1 MDRVNAEGVQEIEM
15 THARPGCWRTNGP
28 LDATAGSFAHRT
40 VKLRLPKILQETVRE
55 LPALPAEQ
63 RAACDALFAELTGGV
78 LRGLTEHAPDRAA
91 WDLACAPHLGH
102 KWLDLPWY
110 FAESYFYRRI
120 LEATGFFQPGPTQ
133 GADPFLPAKLKEEA
147 TLLARVAAAQVESV
161 DVARAL
167 RLSLWG
173 NRADLSY
180 TAGRAHGDAGSE
192 QDLLIDDSFRFIEML
207 HSAHR
212 AALLLD
218 NAGTELGFDL
228 VLARTLRARGLE
240 VVLYAKPQ
248 PFFVSDATPADV
260 QRTAALLEIAAGE
273 VRTHAF
279 FASSGFLRLEEIP
292 SELRNDLS
300 GFDVVIAKGDANYR
314 RLVGDAPWP
323 NETPM
328 AAAISFP
335 CPVLALRT
343 MKAEVLVGVD
353 AQTCARARALDADW
367 MVSGRF
373 GLIALS

>member
-1 MDRVNAEGVQEIEM
+1 M
-15 THARPGCWRTNGP
+15 THARPGCWRTNGASDGSP
-28 LDATAGSFAHRT
+28 GSFAHRT
-40 VKLRLPKILQETVRE
+40 VKLRIPKILEEMVRE
-55 LPALPAEQ
+55 LPALPTQ
-63 RAACDALFAELTGGV
+63 RRAACDALHAELKSGT
-78 LRGLTEHAPDRAA
+78 LRGLTEDAPDRAA
-91 WDLACAPHLGH
+91 WDSACAPHLGH
-102 KWLDLPWY
+102 SWLDLPWY

-120 LEATGFFQPGPTQ
+120 LEATGYFQAGPMH
-133 GADPFLPAKLKEEA
+133 GADPFLPAKLREEA
-147 TLLARVAAAQVESV
+147 TVVARVAAAQVESV
-161 DVARAL
+161 DVPRAL

-192 QDLLIDDSFRFIEML
+192 QDLLIDDSSNFIEVMEK
-207 HSAHR
+207 AR
-212 AALLLD
+212 RVALLLD
-218 NAGTELGFDL
+218 NAGTELAFDL

-248 PFFVSDATPADV
+248 PFFVSDATPVDV
-260 QRTAALLEIAAGE
+260 LRTAELLEIAAGE

-279 FASSGFLRLEEIP
+279 FASSGFLRLDEMP
-292 SELRNDLS
+292 AKLRSDLS
-300 GFDVVIAKGDANYR
+300 GFDAVIAKGDANYR

-323 NETPM
+323 VETPM
-328 AAAISFP
+328 AAAIFFP

-353 AQTCARARALDADW
+353 RRTCARARALDADW